1 MDGRSR
7 CRTVSEHAMRSAVAA
22 VVRSVVTWQATVT
35 TWPCLTPTARAQR
48 LSASEVSAP
57 GWLAGTWQ
65 RARMCSTPFGIRGL
79 CTRELFEVARD
90 ELVLNAFRHQ
100 RSLHCLTGRNKAQS
114 AMCSTPFG
122 IRGLCTPSSRPPAR
136 SHPGAQRLSASEV
149 SAPAIVELAAIREY
163 KCSTPFG
170 IRGLCTRRASARPRP
185 RRCAQRLSASEVSAH
200 GCSRA
205 YCAQSTVCSTPFGIR
220 GLCTFA
226 LPWSYAHTGVLN
238 AFRHQRSLHGLQGG
252 T

>member
-48 LSASEVSAP
+48 LSASEVSA
-57 GWLAGTWQ
+57 LQ
-65 RARMCSTPFGIRGL
+65 SYF
-79 CTRELFEVARD
+79 
-90 ELVLNAFRHQ
+90 AFSRQ
-100 RSLHCLTGRNKAQS
+100 QA
-114 AMCSTPFG
+114 CSTPFG